1 MLDLETRDAFNI
13 VNDPNIKEEKDIR
26 MAMALIKNLYKEGKI
41 DGEIYD
47 KAMLNAKIMIFDF
60 IKIEILLNIKY
71 RQTLN
76 RLTVQR

>member
-47 KAMLNAKIMIFDF
+47 KAMLNAKIMIAQSSKKCYTENEDR
-60 IKIEILLNIKY
+60 IINNE
-71 RQTLN
+71 R
-76 RLTVQR
+76 RHRR

>member
-47 KAMLNAKIMIFDF
+47 KAMLNAKIMIAQSGKKCYTENEDR
-60 IKIEILLNIKY
+60 IINNE
-71 RQTLN
+71 R
-76 RLTVQR
+76 RHRR